1 MPTLR
6 QRLRF
11 LARSDRRYLWYLV
24 LRRLGVRRLAQS
36 RAGARLVVPLSVP
49 GGVQLAYMS
58 GRLDYDLLRRL
69 LPACP
74 GSFID
79 VGANV
84 GLTLCWLKLLEPDRA
99 WIGFEPSPTACTCIR
114 EVIRLNDF
122 HNARLIEAG
131 LSDRA
136 GRFTLHA
143 ASGTDS
149 SATMLEVA
157 RTAEQDHAHEVDVL
171 DGAALSDSEL
181 RDKVGIVKI
190 DVEGMELEVVRGL
203 RAVLKRDRPLL
214 LLEILPVPD
223 DGTERAKKLRA
234 RQGELLAELRDLDY
248 RLAQSVGGVPRDV
261 QSPSNEAGAAY
272 DYLAIPAERY
282 TEIHAA
288 LQG

>member
-36 RAGARLVVPLSVP
+36 RAGTRLLVPLALP

-69 LPACP
+69 LPACQ
-74 GSFID
+74 GSFVD

-84 GLTLCWLKLLEPDRA
+84 GLTLCWLKLLEPGRP
-99 WIGFEPSPTACTCIR
+99 WIGFEPSHTACACIR
-114 EVIRLNDF
+114 EVIRLNGFSDT
-122 HNARLIEAG
+122 RLIEAG

-157 RTAEQDHAHEVDVL
+157 RTAEQDHARKVEVL

-272 DYLAIPAERY
+272 DYLAIPAERC